1 MGNGKPDG
9 ADQAEAI
16 SVLVE
21 ELENIIL
28 SLAREVDD
36 LRSRL
41 AEAEERLAAR
51 TRAGS

>member
-1 MGNGKPDG
+1 MASGKPDP

-16 SVLVE
+16 SALVE

-36 LRSRL
+36 LRARL
-41 AEAEERLAAR
+41 AEAEAKLGK
-51 TRAGS
+51 RAGS

>member
-1 MGNGKPDG
+1 MAGGRRDP

-21 ELENIIL
+21 ELETIIL

-36 LRSRL
+36 LRARL
-41 AEAEERLAAR
+41 AQAEERLAAR
-51 TRAGS
+51 GQAGS